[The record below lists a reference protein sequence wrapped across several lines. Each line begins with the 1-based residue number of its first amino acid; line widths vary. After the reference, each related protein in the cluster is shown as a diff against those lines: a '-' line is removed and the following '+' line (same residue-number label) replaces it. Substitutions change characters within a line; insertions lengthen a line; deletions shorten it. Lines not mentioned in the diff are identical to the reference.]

1 MYARPDGFASGWQ
14 DSTWDD
20 SSDGMDDGMMRG
32 QGQRQLAGGCA

>member
-1 MYARPDGFASGWQ
+1 MQDLMASPP
-14 DSTWDD
+14 DD